1 MNTLEDQPR
10 FGPGDR
16 ALAEL
21 PTVYRSDLFA
31 GKVVLVSGAGSG
43 IGKAIAY
50 LYARLGAT
58 AAGKEAVAHI
68 GDVSSLA
75 DAQAMVQL
83 ALDTFGGLDV
93 LVNNAGGQ
101 FAAHAI
107 DFTEKGWNAVIDTNL
122 NGTWYMMQAAAKRWV
137 RDGKRGG
144 NIVTIAAAVDRGLPG
159 MAHTAASRAGVI
171 ALSKTLAVEWAEH
184 DIRVNCIG
192 AGAIE
197 SNGFN
202 NYKEEHVGG
211 LFRTNPM
218 LRAGD
223 VQDVAEAVV
232 YLTAPSGKYITG
244 ETINIDGG
252 MVLWG
257 DFWPAGM
264 PDYFRPPGPSAA

>member
-1 MNTLEDQPR
+1 
-10 FGPGDR
+10 
-16 ALAEL
+16 
-21 PTVYRSDLFA
+21 
-31 GKVVLVSGAGSG
+31 
-43 IGKAIAY
+43 
-50 LYARLGAT
+50 
-58 AAGKEAVAHI
+58 
-68 GDVSSLA
+68 
-75 DAQAMVQL
+75 
-83 ALDTFGGLDV
+83 
-93 LVNNAGGQ
+93 
-101 FAAHAI
+101 
-107 DFTEKGWNAVIDTNL
+107 
-122 NGTWYMMQAAAKRWV
+122 
-137 RDGKRGG
+137 
-144 NIVTIAAAVDRGLPG
+144 VDRGLTG

-184 DIRVNCIG
+184 GIRVNCIG

-202 NYKEEHVGG
+202 NYKEENIGG

-218 LRAGD
+218 KRAGD

-264 PDYFRPPGPSAA
+264 PDHFKPPAQET